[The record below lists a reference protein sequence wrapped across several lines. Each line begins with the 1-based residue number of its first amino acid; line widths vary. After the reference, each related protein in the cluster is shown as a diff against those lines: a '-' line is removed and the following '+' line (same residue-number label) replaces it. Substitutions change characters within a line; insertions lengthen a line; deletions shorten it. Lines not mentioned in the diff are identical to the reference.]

1 MLVVDVAATGSYA
14 GKVAPPTASS
24 KDLRLPSRNRLVDD
38 VTNRLRDLILS
49 HQLPPGLKL
58 LQTELAEQFG
68 VSRTPLRE
76 AIRLLEYDGLVRV
89 SNGNRTVEVVEFS
102 RDDLRE
108 LYEIREVIDGLAAR
122 LLAGRDLQ
130 GHVDA
135 ALTRSLAVIAES
147 VYPLHGKRLFA
158 AHLEFHSVIVQH
170 SGNSQLLSHL
180 ALVRLTAASL
190 RDEFPAAVRSL
201 SRSPDEAEKRA
212 RVTVSEHQRIYDAIR
227 SGDGDE
233 AEREAR
239 CHIRGTIDRYL
250 SPEDT
255 GEQLQEEAVAGRS
268 A

>member
-1 MLVVDVAATGSYA
+1 VT
-14 GKVAPPTASS
+14 PPTTFSEA
-24 KDLRLPSRNRLVDD
+24 LRLPSRNRLVDD

-102 RDDLRE
+102 RDDLRQ

-122 LLAGRDLQ
+122 LLADRELPS
-130 GHVDA
+130 HVDS
-135 ALTRSLAVIAES
+135 ALVRSLGVMAES
-147 VYPLHGKRLFA
+147 VYPLHGKKLFA
-158 AHLEFHSVIVQH
+158 AHLEFHSIIVEH
-170 SGNSQLLSHL
+170 SGNSRLLSHL
-180 ALVRLTAASL
+180 PLVRLTAASL

-201 SRSPDEAEKRA
+201 SNSPDEAEKRA
-212 RVTVSEHQRIYDAIR
+212 RVTISEHQRIYDAIR
-227 SGDGDE
+227 SGDGVE
-233 AEREAR
+233 AERQAR

-255 GEQLQEEAVAGRS
+255 EEQLENETTAGRS